1 MSYDNVTPPTMP
13 PPVATASAS
22 SGGGGKTCLIAGCVG
37 CGVVALLIVVLILVG
52 GFAFKG
58 LVEGL
63 VEEYTETEPVAL
75 PEVALSEGAF
85 EEVRGRVDAFVE
97 GVEEG
102 AATTPLVL
110 TADEINALIQQHPDW
125 EDLKGKVYITME
137 DDEIGGEVSFPLGE
151 LGWDMFQG
159 RYFNGTATFRISLDR
174 GFLGV
179 FLTSMSLKGEPVPDE
194 VMQGFRAQN
203 LAQDQQNNPQLRP
216 VLDALE
222 SIEVEDG
229 KLILTPKKPDE

>member
-13 PPVATASAS
+13 PPVATAPAS
-22 SGGGGKTCLIAGCVG
+22 SGGAGKTCLI
-37 CGVVALLIVVLILVG
+37 VG
-52 GFAFKG
+52 GIGCLVVIVLVVVVSLIGFFAAKG
-58 LVEGL
+58 FMEELVA
-63 VEEYTETEPVAL
+63 EYTDTEPVAL
-75 PEVALSEGAF
+75 PEEALSD
-85 EEVRGRVDAFVE
+85 EVFGELSGRVDAFVV

-102 AATTPLVL
+102 AATDPLVL

-179 FLTSMSLKGEPVPDE
+179 FLTSMSLKGEPLPEE

-203 LAQDQQNNPQLRP
+203 LAQDQQNNPQLQP
-216 VLDALE
+216 VIDALE

-229 KLILTPKKPDE
+229 KLILTPKQPDE